1 MNNKTTIE
9 IRKLSLDPIK
19 IFNIII
25 DVGSLSRNPTK
36 RQIDSNNLPA
46 AANEFFECVWQP
58 WTFFVGMVLKGSV
71 PVV

>member
-46 AANEFFECVWQP
+46 AANEFFECV
-58 WTFFVGMVLKGSV
+58 
-71 PVV
+71 

>member
-25 DVGSLSRNPTK
+25 DVGSLSRNASK
-36 RQIDSNNLPA
+36 RQIHTNNLSA
-46 AANEFFECVWQP
+46 AADEFFECV
-58 WTFFVGMVLKGSV
+58 
-71 PVV
+71 